1 MFPNYMKGT
10 LGATVLALFLTSN
23 AKADLITMNGVF
35 GPDSSYP
42 GSILPGTDYSIA
54 GVVDFTNDHYGTDG
68 IGVYWLQ
75 TVTVTGAFGSIE
87 FEDPNGRGL
96 VFEIA
101 EPSKSQSI
109 GGAPNAYTIVFGRRQ
124 PGTVGLPGLNVIDS
138 YQTATPTID
147 ADAPVSPAT
156 FSDNV
161 KHGSDLLAL
170 QKVGSSEILNWGV
183 QLCRWCIGCLV
194 FCYSGSRTKCWVP
207 VVHFVSWA
215 VFPSPSIH
223 GIQFQMP
230 NIARSRRAGRMR
242 CTLSLRAA
250 IFLGFVVSL
259 VE

>member
-1 MFPNYMKGT
+1 PMKGM
-10 LGATVLALFLTSN
+10 LGATVLALSLSAN
-23 AKADLITMNGVF
+23 AKADLITMTGVF

-42 GSILPGTDYSIA
+42 GSILPGTQYSIA

-75 TVTVTGAFGSIE
+75 AVTVTGAFGSIE

-138 YQTATPTID
+138 YQAATPTID

-170 QKVGSSEILNWGV
+170 QKVGSSEILNWGAFNFAGGG
-183 QLCRWCIGCLV
+183 LGASFSATAAPEPSAGFLLAISCLGL
-194 FCYSGSRTKCWVP
+194 F
-207 VVHFVSWA
+207 
-215 VFPSPSIH
+215 
-223 GIQFQMP
+223 
-230 NIARSRRAGRMR
+230 SRRHRF
-242 CTLSLRAA
+242 TESNSKYQ
-250 IFLGFVVSL
+250 I
-259 VE
+259 